1 MKFYPY
7 QKGGPKKKS
16 YSQSE
21 GLGGGGKKFP
31 PFKRGGAKSFTL
43 S

>member
-7 QKGGPKKKS
+7 QKGGQKKKVIVKVK
-16 YSQSE
+16 
-21 GLGGGGKKFP
+21 GWGGGKKFP